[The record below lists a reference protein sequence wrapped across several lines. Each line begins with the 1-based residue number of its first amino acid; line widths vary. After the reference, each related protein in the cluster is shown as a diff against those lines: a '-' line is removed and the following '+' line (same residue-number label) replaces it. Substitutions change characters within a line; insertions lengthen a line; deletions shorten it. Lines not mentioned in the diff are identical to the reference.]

1 MRVTEDAQIIMK
13 AALDAAL
20 PDTAVKKGADRASPV
35 QGKADPG
42 GHRQGRLA
50 NGLGRLA
57 CFRGAR

>member
-20 PDTAVKKGADRASPV
+20 PDTAVKKALTELPLYR
-35 QGKADPG
+35 
-42 GHRQGRLA
+42 GRLILVA
-50 NGLGRLA
+50 IGRLA